1 MATIQNVLGM
11 LIPNGGY
18 VVYGNDYEGIQ
29 FLDCEPITKAQFQA
43 GFAQYDAWKAEQDSA
58 KAAQKA
64 ALLDRLGITEDE
76 AKLLLA

>member
-1 MATIQNVLGM
+1 MTTPIIRIHNIETNEVIDREMTDDEFIKYEADQQATRLLQ
-11 LIPNGGY
+11 
-18 VVYGNDYEGIQ
+18 
-29 FLDCEPITKAQFQA
+29 AQ
-43 GFAQYDAWKAEQDSA
+43 AEA